1 MDSKHKE
8 FWRVI
13 TGRGRQAENDLVIP
27 EPTENQ
33 TVGIAPNDPLLAYLA
48 HSPGLVEIEKLTL
61 ASPALEAMK
70 AAGVKIAVPLIS
82 QGELIGLLNLGP
94 RMSEQEY
101 NPDDTRLLVNLASQ
115 AAPALRVAQL
125 ARQQQA
131 EARERERIEQEL
143 RVASIIQHTLLP
155 KEVPSLEGW
164 QIDTHYQ
171 PARFVGGDFYDFIHF
186 PDGRLGLVIGD
197 VTDKGV
203 PAAMV
208 MATTRGILRAAAERL
223 IAPGK
228 VLERVNNTLVPDIP
242 ANMFVTCL
250 YALLEPKTGS
260 LCYANAGHDLPYQRV
275 KDGINELRAT
285 GMPLGLMPDML
296 YEEKQITMEP
306 GDTILFYSDGLVEAH
321 NPAREMFGFPRLR
334 GLIAS
339 HTGGADL
346 IEYLLAELDHFTGAD
361 WEQEDDVAF
370 VTLQRSPL
378 TTNPHAAPSL
388 EKMETAAPAW
398 KTLTEFKVDSQPG
411 NERQAIDLLTE
422 AVKELGLP
430 DSRLERLK
438 TAVGEATMN
447 AMEHGNKYQDDL
459 PVFIEVLTSSDGIAV
474 QITDQGGDIDIPE
487 AETPDLEAKLE
498 GQQSPRGWG
507 LFLIK
512 NMVDEMQITRDKKEH
527 TIQLVLHWEG
537 DGHAAN
543 ATTA

>member
-1 MDSKHKE
+1 MENKHKE

-13 TGRGRQAENDLVIP
+13 TGRGRQTEAEPVSP
-27 EPTENQ
+27 QETENQ
-33 TVGIAPNDPLLAYLA
+33 TMAIAPNDPLLAYLA
-48 HSPGLVEIEKLTL
+48 QSPGLVEIEKLTL
-61 ASPALEAMK
+61 NSPALKAMQ

-94 RMSEQEY
+94 RLSEQEY

-155 KEVPSLEGW
+155 KEVPTLEGW
-164 QIDTHYQ
+164 QIATHYQ

-186 PDGRLGLVIGD
+186 DDGRLGLVIGD

-223 IAPGK
+223 ISPGK

-250 YALLEPKTGS
+250 YALLDPKTGL

-285 GMPLGLMPDML
+285 GMPLGLMPEMT
-296 YEEKQITMEP
+296 YEEKQITIDP
-306 GDTILFYSDGLVEAH
+306 GDSILFYSDGLVEAH

-346 IEYLLAELDHFTGAD
+346 IDYLLAELEKFTGAD

-378 TTNPHAAPSL
+378 AGTAIPAAPLEQKEASL
-388 EKMETAAPAW
+388 TWEPLA
-398 KTLTEFKVDSQPG
+398 EFQVDSQPG
-411 NERQAIDLLTE
+411 NERQAIHLLNE

-430 DSRLERLK
+430 DARLERLK

-459 PVFIEVLTSSDGIAV
+459 PVFIQVLTSADGVAV
-474 QITDQGGDIDIPE
+474 HVTDQGGESDIPE
-487 AETPDLEAKLE
+487 AATPDLEAKLT

-512 NMVDEMQITRDKKEH
+512 NMVDEMQVSRDKNQH
-527 TIQLVLHWEG
+527 TIELVLHWEG
-537 DGHAAN
+537 DGHATN

>member
-1 MDSKHKE
+1 MENKRKE

-13 TGRGRQAENDLVIP
+13 TGRRRQAEAEPSVP
-27 EPTENQ
+27 EPTENH
-33 TVGIAPNDPLLAYLA
+33 TVAIAPNDPLLAYLA
-48 HSPGLVEIEKLTL
+48 QSPGLVEIEKLTL

-94 RMSEQEY
+94 RLSEQEY

-155 KEVPSLEGW
+155 KEVPSIEGW
-164 QIDTHYQ
+164 QIATHYQ

-186 PDGRLGLVIGD
+186 SDGRLGVVIGD

-223 IAPGK
+223 VSPGK

-250 YALLEPKTGS
+250 YALLDPKDGS

-275 KDGINELRAT
+275 NEGINELRAT
-285 GMPLGLMPDML
+285 GMPLGLMPEMT
-296 YEEKQITMEP
+296 YEEKQITMAP

-321 NPAREMFGFPRLR
+321 NPAREMFGFPKLR

-339 HTGGADL
+339 HAGGADL
-346 IEYLLAELDHFTGAD
+346 INYLLAELAKFTGAD
-361 WEQEDDVAF
+361 WEQEDDVALL
-370 VTLQRSPL
+370 TLQRSPVA
-378 TTNPHAAPSL
+378 TSAAPVPRLKQMDTPSPVWSPL
-388 EKMETAAPAW
+388 A
-398 KTLTEFKVDSQPG
+398 EFKVNSQPS
-411 NERQAIDLLTE
+411 NERQAIQMLEE
-422 AVKELGLP
+422 AVKDLGLP
-430 DSRLERLK
+430 AARLERLK

-447 AMEHGNKYQDDL
+447 AMEHGNKYQEDL
-459 PVFIEVLTSSDGIAV
+459 PVLIQVLTSKEGIAV
-474 QITDQGGDIDIPE
+474 HITDEGGDSAIPE
-487 AETPDLEAKLE
+487 AETPDLEAKLAGE
-498 GQQSPRGWG
+498 QSPRGWG
-507 LFLIK
+507 LFLIQ
-512 NMVDEMQITRDKKEH
+512 NMVDEMQITREGHEH
-527 TIQLVLHWEG
+527 TIRLVLHWEG
-537 DGHAAN
+537 DGDATD